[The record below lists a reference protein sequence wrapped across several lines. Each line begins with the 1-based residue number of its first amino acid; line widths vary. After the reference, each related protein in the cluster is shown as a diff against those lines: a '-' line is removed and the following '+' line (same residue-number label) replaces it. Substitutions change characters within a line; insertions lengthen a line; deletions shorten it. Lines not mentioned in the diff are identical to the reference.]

1 LTLGRAT
8 FAGYEEK
15 KDEPFSMDEGKI
27 EEIKYLLG
35 TPDFSSGKRKGD
47 LEL

>member
-1 LTLGRAT
+1 MTLGRAT

-15 KDEPFSMDEGKI
+15 KDEPFSMDDGKI
-27 EEIKYLLG
+27 GEIKYLLG